1 MGGTHLSVNS
11 AGSDWPE
18 AQHTQRVG
26 RNAMRCDVPAR
37 CQPRFGTRK
46 RVPYVN
52 ALCRRW
58 AAQSFHSEL
67 LWIPG
72 VVAGVQEGATLPH
85 HPFYA
90 CSSYC
95 MDLTVW
101 TYARTDLAAQTCNCS
116 QARHFRYTFPEVGGL
131 ALSRR
136 RNRIRGDYRRRTPHV
151 FPCSISSATAVGP
164 RAPAGRL
171 RYTRCPPSKEPWSI
185 HAQWTD
191 GRGRLGGSQASNGR
205 SNPVTVE
212 C

>member
-1 MGGTHLSVNS
+1 MCTYYYPEHPVHSGRWGVAEHVGGTHLSVNS

-131 ALSRR
+131 ALSCR
-136 RNRIRGDYRRRTPHV
+136 RNRVRGDYRRRGR
-151 FPCSISSATAVGP
+151 CYA
-164 RAPAGRL
+164 AG
-171 RYTRCPPSKEPWSI
+171 
-185 HAQWTD
+185 
-191 GRGRLGGSQASNGR
+191 GGGSRGACIAGLESCPNLFFD
-205 SNPVTVE
+205 S
-212 C
+212 